1 MNVAFVID
9 NSISMNQRVYNG
21 LSLIEI
27 AKNGVEFILKQRMR
41 VADSKYDTYQLFQ
54 TGYDPSQKG
63 YPNGVQMLSSYKHDI
78 NHLFFQLKNIK
89 THLVTDLPG
98 TLQNVYR
105 QLNMFRYLNGADN
118 VLGGRDP
125 LKSDP
130 SLIVLFT
137 DESDY
142 FQLEKL
148 QEFIRT
154 NRLQNKWDQTFVV
167 FELVLPSIIEKNI
180 LDQEAYRK
188 QLQSHLSVKIFEDVA
203 NALGGS
209 TVIVDNYEYLFQVI
223 DTQII
228 PLLNKSRLN
237 IYLQISS
244 RHDQEIPGFIDS
256 GIKEVINPISNP
268 LLPSKDIVILK
279 IMAKLN
285 KLFQQA
291 KYKSENQSTQ
301 NYSRILLPE
310 KPAKIEDPKKP
321 ELLMNDYPKLIVDFS
336 KLFHANMYKELEFE
350 RQELELSDWT
360 KLISP
365 QIVPYIKEKAYF
377 PLYCTHEFKFNYD
390 ETQSG
395 NSFSNQQLILIG
407 LLRISCKDGQI
418 IGADLLYNIWN
429 FLEFNLIYDEII
441 QKKNLY
447 IQQGGSVQT
456 SSNML
461 SGSSYNQNQLPQ
473 QVEQDLISKLERY
486 FQKTPQYYWPTIR
499 KILVDKNLQQLSDHK
514 YSFLY
519 GDILQEQDEFT
530 RNMFKF
536 KQKERK
542 KLDED
547 IKQNRYN
554 HSIKKVACC
563 APNSENYEFI
573 NRQMHPKSP
582 QRVQL
587 ENLLLAKEEI
597 LFRKIPKIY
606 DSTPQSNTAQNKPF
620 PNIAG
625 QVSGDILQPPF
636 SIVNQQQNSNSYAF
650 FNPKLAKRFIKDD
663 YIKRIH
669 YKSEPVSKMSELLR
683 SVKQQEHR
691 DPQIDE
697 DEIKCV
703 KEPIP
708 FGNPFKMIVRIKNSR
723 LPNQQNDLISSEEN
737 YLNTNIHQGNKFT
750 QNLLTNRLP
759 KLKKLKK
766 QFNQINS
773 QSSSSPSQMSQVSTI
788 ADQENGDSDQRLEGE
803 IKKKIKQ
810 SEEHSSQI
818 KSEQTSEDSQIYII
832 EKEDD
837 DQQQTDSEPTIYD
850 PSYMNTE
857 YDNQI
862 QTEMEESNS
871 IYSPYSVDDSKGNAN
886 YSQSKNNKIS
896 YKIDSEDEE
905 EYNPEATL
913 QNQNQINFNQDP
925 QDYENTIDKKYDS
938 FQTKIF
944 KSENLQEQ
952 AQINTD
958 KEDNLEYTSD
968 KILDFYNYSKIQSQI
983 NQTYEINSNNNYEPN
998 VSNKKIKFEPDNSAQ
1013 PCVED
1018 SDNEQGYNPDNDLDD
1033 PQNQIEERIGS
1044 KKSSKQ
1050 EKKKIKNFIHNNL
1063 VYDIR
1068 EIMKNNLNNNDG
1080 GEDEYDPSLVNQIT
1094 NESTQQFTKIEFSTK
1109 YLQSPY
1115 RESHQ
1120 FLLKN
1125 KNFFDNLLIIQ
1136 KCQKRDEL
1144 KTYVT
1149 RQMKEIT
1156 EEKFKAVFKQ
1166 RVSEIVYQE
1175 KK

>member
-27 AKNGVEFILKQRMR
+27 AKNGIEFILKQRMR

-105 QLNMFRYLNGADN
+105 QLNIFRYLNGADS
-118 VLGGRDP
+118 VQGGRDP

-142 FQLEKL
+142 YQLEKL

-154 NRLQNKWDQTFVV
+154 NRLQNKWDQAFVV

-209 TVIVDNYEYLFQVI
+209 TIIVDNYEYLFQVI

-228 PLLNKSRLN
+228 PLLNKSRFN
-237 IYLQISS
+237 IYLQISC

-256 GIKEVINPISNP
+256 GIKEIVNPISNP

-279 IMAKLN
+279 VIAKQN
-285 KLFQQA
+285 KQFQQA
-291 KYKSENQSTQ
+291 KYKFDNQSTQ
-301 NYSRILLPE
+301 YYSRILLPE

-321 ELLMNDYPKLIVDFS
+321 ELMMNDYPKLIVDFS
-336 KLFHANMYKELEFE
+336 KLFHANMNKELEFE
-350 RQELELSDWT
+350 RQELELNDWT
-360 KLISP
+360 RLISP
-365 QIVPYIKEKAYF
+365 QIIPFIKEKAYF
-377 PLYCTHEFKFNYD
+377 PLYCTHEFKFNYE
-390 ETQSG
+390 ETQPG

-418 IGADLLYNIWN
+418 IGADLLYNIWS

-441 QKKNLY
+441 QKKNIY
-447 IQQGGSVQT
+447 IQQGGSTQT

-461 SGSSYNQNQLPQ
+461 SGSSQNSNQLPQ

-486 FQKTPQYYWPTIR
+486 FQKTPIYYWYTIR
-499 KILVDKNLQQLSDHK
+499 KILVDKSLQQLYEHK

-519 GDILQEQDEFT
+519 GDALQEQDEFT

-536 KQKERK
+536 KTKERK

-573 NRQMHPKSP
+573 NRQMHPKSS
-582 QRVQL
+582 QRVQI

-606 DSTPQSNTAQNKPF
+606 DSTPQSNATQNNPF
-620 PNIAG
+620 LNAAV
-625 QVSGDILQPPF
+625 QVSGDMLQPPF
-636 SIVNQQQNSNSYAF
+636 SIINQQQNSNSYAF

-750 QNLLTNRLP
+750 LNLLTNRLP

-766 QFNQINS
+766 QFNQLNTQTS
-773 QSSSSPSQMSQVSTI
+773 SPGQSSQGSTL
-788 ADQENGDSDQRLEGE
+788 AEQENGDSDQRLEAE

-810 SEEHSSQI
+810 NEDHSSLI
-818 KSEQTSEDSQIYII
+818 RSEQTSEDSQIYII
-832 EKEDD
+832 EKEYD
-837 DQQQTDSEPTIYD
+837 DQQKTDSEPIIYD
-850 PSYMNTE
+850 PSYMNSE
-857 YDNQI
+857 YYNQI
-862 QTEMEESNS
+862 QPEVEDSNS
-871 IYSPYSVDDSKGNAN
+871 IYSPYSVDDNKGITHNN
-886 YSQSKNNKIS
+886 SQSKNIKNS
-896 YKIDSEDEE
+896 YKIESEEEE
-905 EYNPEATL
+905 EYNPETTL
-913 QNQNQINFNQDP
+913 YNLNQTSFNYDS
-925 QDYENTIDKKYDS
+925 QDYDNNLDKKYDS
-938 FQTKIF
+938 FQTKNVKF
-944 KSENLQEQ
+944 ENLQEEALNNQ
-952 AQINTD
+952 EKYNNI
-958 KEDNLEYTSD
+958 EYTSD
-968 KILDFYNYSKIQSQI
+968 RILDFYNQNKIQSLV
-983 NQTYEINSNNNYEPN
+983 NQTYEINSNYEPN
-998 VSNKKIKFEPDNSAQ
+998 VSNKKSQVDPDYQVQ
-1013 PCVED
+1013 PCAED
-1018 SDNEQGYNPDNDLDD
+1018 SDNDQGYNPDNELDD
-1033 PQNQIEERIGS
+1033 PQNQIEEGMGS

-1050 EKKKIKNFIHNNL
+1050 EKKKIKNYIYNDL

-1068 EIMKNNLNNNDG
+1068 QNLKNNLNNNDA
-1080 GEDEYDPSLVNQIT
+1080 GEDEYDPSLVNKII
-1094 NESTQQFTKIEFSTK
+1094 NESTQQFTKIEFSAK

-1125 KNFFDNLLIIQ
+1125 KNFFDNLLIIN
-1136 KCQKRDEL
+1136 KSQKRNEL
-1144 KTYVT
+1144 KTYVG

-1166 RVSEIVYQE
+1166 RISEIVYSE

>member
-27 AKNGVEFILKQRMR
+27 AKNGIEFILKQRMR
-41 VADSKYDTYQLFQ
+41 AADSKYDTYQLFQ

-105 QLNMFRYLNGADN
+105 QLNIFRYLNGADN
-118 VLGGRDP
+118 IFGGRDP

-142 FQLEKL
+142 YQLEKL

-188 QLQSHLSVKIFEDVA
+188 QLQSHLSIKVFEDVA
-203 NALGGS
+203 NALGGC

-228 PLLNKSRLN
+228 PILNKSRLN

-256 GIKEVINPISNP
+256 GIKEVVNPISNP

-279 IMAKLN
+279 IIAKLN
-285 KLFQQA
+285 KQFQQA
-291 KYKSENQSTQ
+291 KYKPDNQSTQ

-321 ELLMNDYPKLIVDFS
+321 ELMMNDYPKLIVDFS
-336 KLFHANMYKELEFE
+336 KIFHANMYKELEFE

-360 KLISP
+360 RLISP
-365 QIVPYIKEKAYF
+365 QIIPFIKEKAYF
-377 PLYCTHEFKFNYD
+377 PLYCTHEFKFNYE

-395 NSFSNQQLILIG
+395 NQFSNQQLILIG

-441 QKKNLY
+441 QKKNIY
-447 IQQGGSVQT
+447 IQQGGSTQT

-461 SGSSYNQNQLPQ
+461 SGSSYNTNQLPQ
-473 QVEQDLISKLERY
+473 QVEQELISKLERY

-499 KILVDKNLQQLSDHK
+499 KILVDKNLQQLYDHK

-519 GDILQEQDEFT
+519 GDVLQEQDEFT

-573 NRQMHPKSP
+573 NRQMHPKSS

-606 DSTPQSNTAQNKPF
+606 DSTPQSNIAQNKPF
-620 PNIAG
+620 LNAAG
-625 QVSGDILQPPF
+625 QVNGDVLQPPF
-636 SIVNQQQNSNSYAF
+636 GIINQQQNSNSYAF

-723 LPNQQNDLISSEEN
+723 LSNQQNDFISSEEN

-766 QFNQINS
+766 QFNQLNS
-773 QSSSSPSQMSQVSTI
+773 QSSSPGQLSQGSTSVE
-788 ADQENGDSDQRLEGE
+788 QENGDSDQRLEGE

-810 SEEHSSQI
+810 NEDHSSLI

-837 DQQQTDSEPTIYD
+837 DQQQTDSDPIIYD

-857 YDNQI
+857 YENQI
-862 QTEMEESNS
+862 QPEIEDSNN
-871 IYSPYSVDDSKGNAN
+871 IYSPYSVDDSKGSTNN
-886 YSQSKNNKIS
+886 SQSKNIKNS
-896 YKIDSEDEE
+896 YKIESEEE
-905 EYNPEATL
+905 EYNPETTL
-913 QNQNQINFNQDP
+913 YNSNQSNQDS
-925 QDYENTIDKKYDS
+925 QDYENTFDKKYDS
-938 FQTKIF
+938 FQAKNS
-944 KSENLQEQ
+944 KYENSQEE
-952 AQINTD
+952 ALSNLD
-958 KEDNLEYTSD
+958 KENNLEYTSD
-968 KILDFYNYSKIQSQI
+968 RILDFYNQNKLQSSI
-983 NQTYEINSNNNYEPN
+983 NQTYEINSNYEPN
-998 VSNKKIKFEPDNSAQ
+998 ISNKKFKLDTDDQVQPSA
-1013 PCVED
+1013 ED
-1018 SDNEQGYNPDNDLDD
+1018 LDNEQGYNPDNDFDD
-1033 PQNQIEERIGS
+1033 PQNQFEEGMGS

-1050 EKKKIKNFIHNNL
+1050 EKKKIKNYIHNDL

-1068 EIMKNNLNNNDG
+1068 ESLKNDLNNNDA
-1080 GEDEYDPSLVNQIT
+1080 GEDEYDPSLVNQQT
-1094 NESTQQFTKIEFSTK
+1094 NETTQQFTKIEFSTK

-1125 KNFFDNLLIIQ
+1125 KNFFDNLLFIQ
-1136 KCQKRDEL
+1136 KCQKRDDL
-1144 KTYVT
+1144 KSYVT